1 MHGLSF
7 QKRIRAKFMAYL
19 MILLGKDLLGM
30 KKITLLLTI
39 MLMSSIAWAYDSGI
53 ALTTEKGTEMQVY
66 INGKL
71 YNKKA
76 GKFVRVRSSPGLF
89 HIEVKVMNPQNKKWY
104 TVRKDIRAEKGFE
117 LQYKVVFVNSR
128 PQIVEVK
135 KYPIYSRYFLN
146 PKLYNKHQ
154 TA

>member
-1 MHGLSF
+1 
-7 QKRIRAKFMAYL
+7 
-19 MILLGKDLLGM
+19 M

-39 MLMSSIAWAYDSGI
+39 LLASSVAWAYDSGI
-53 ALTTEKGTEMQVY
+53 ALMTESGTEMQVFV
-66 INGKL
+66 NGKL

-89 HIEVKVMNPQNKKWY
+89 HVEVKLMNPKDKKWY

-146 PKLYNKHQ
+146 PMLYNKHQ
-154 TA
+154 TT